1 MERVMKAMGQAVPP
15 VKRILQINPTH
26 PLVAAEFDKEK
37 PNTELLQYLYEQ
49 AFLIE

>member
-1 MERVMKAMGQAVPP
+1 MKAMGQTVPP
-15 VKRILQINPTH
+15 VKRIMQINPSH
-26 PLVAAEFDKEK
+26 PLVAAELKNKE